1 MAEDKD
7 EFDAFTLI
15 DAPTQD
21 DRDLAAM
28 LFAET
33 SPPPEDT
40 TQTVTGEAA
49 PAQEETAE
57 EAPRKP
63 GLLARLKGLFRRK
76 APAAE
81 SAAEPPPMEEAA
93 APSEAEAAPPTAA
106 TLRKKMLLI
115 ALAALALLGAGIGA
129 AVLVLQHF
137 QSAREAELH
146 QQEVALRRQE
156 AALAE
161 QKAQL
166 EKQKAELARQQ
177 REKAAQET
185 PADPAPPTRPAAVG
199 PEEGAIDCAVVGREE
214 AAQTIKRC
222 IEAYNRA
229 TGRTK

>member
-1 MAEDKD
+1 
-7 EFDAFTLI
+7 
-15 DAPTQD
+15 
-21 DRDLAAM
+21 
-28 LFAET
+28 
-33 SPPPEDT
+33 
-40 TQTVTGEAA
+40 
-49 PAQEETAE
+49 
-57 EAPRKP
+57 
-63 GLLARLKGLFRRK
+63 
-76 APAAE
+76 
-81 SAAEPPPMEEAA
+81 
-93 APSEAEAAPPTAA
+93 
-106 TLRKKMLLI
+106 
-115 ALAALALLGAGIGA
+115 
-129 AVLVLQHF
+129 LQHF

-146 QQEVALRRQE
+146 KQEVELRRQE

-185 PADPAPPTRPAAVG
+185 PAGPALPTRPAAVG

>member
-49 PAQEETAE
+49 PEETAE

-76 APAAE
+76 APPAE

-93 APSEAEAAPPTAA
+93 AAPSEAEAVPPTAA
-106 TLRKKMLLI
+106 TPRKKMLLV
-115 ALAALALLGAGIGA
+115 ALAALTLLGAGIGA

-146 QQEVALRRQE
+146 KQEVALRQQE